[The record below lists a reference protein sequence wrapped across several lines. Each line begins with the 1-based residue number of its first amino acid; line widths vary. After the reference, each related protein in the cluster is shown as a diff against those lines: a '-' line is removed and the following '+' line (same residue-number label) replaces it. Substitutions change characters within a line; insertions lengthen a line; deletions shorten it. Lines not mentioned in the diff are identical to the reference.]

1 MKIKNNV
8 VRDEFVDKSSTL
20 SIPHSSS
27 CSRWDKFFDGTQSTS
42 CSLNRYAGLPTKYFL
57 RYLTIAMLIFFFNDK
72 IPEWKWSEH
81 TYCTPWYL
89 LKFCPITAFQAEILL
104 SNNWISLTVL
114 NFPFFLGNEKKDNE
128 PFLELLSDFP
138 QTQQT
143 RLVMLF

>member
-8 VRDEFVDKSSTL
+8 VRDEFVHKSSTL

-27 CSRWDKFFDGTQSTS
+27 CSRWDKFLDGTQSTS
-42 CSLNRYAGLPTKYFL
+42 CSLYRYAGLPTKYFL

-89 LKFCPITAFQAEILL
+89 LKFCPITAIQAEILL
-104 SNNWISLTVL
+104 STNWTSHERPDT
-114 NFPFFLGNEKKDNE
+114 FFLGNEKKDNE